1 MTGKHGH
8 SRILARILVCLSL
21 CLLTRVPSA
30 GGFAIYDNTI
40 RPQITANPIEVVIWI
55 RNGVTPENEARVID
69 QIRQGLQMWE
79 DVPTSHIRFDIVSI
93 IRSAVDPG
101 KQLHQLQINVG
112 NSADLTFGGA
122 SLPSSN
128 GNPGTWYGAVAD
140 YPHIQLVPVTA
151 HEVGHAIGLLHTTIS
166 IAYPILQRPIMHFS
180 ISSPVVLQD
189 DVAAISSAYP
199 QPDLRLLDVGGAIR
213 GRLITVDTTTPIS
226 GVNVVAVNATTSVPV
241 VAQISKKSGKFN
253 LVGLPPAT
261 YRIYFKGGHSYAGS
275 ALGFWDGAQ
284 ADNFKNF
291 SIGPITIV
299 AGRAV
304 KLNNI
309 PVKIFPMS
317 INGIHV
323 GKMDRYADISLEP
336 VGSTLPTAQ
345 LGSPYE
351 IWLHV
356 RGGLRDLHA
365 QVSGSP
371 AGLTG
376 FMTVDPRVPNVR
388 TYGSWF
394 VRVQGTPSQRGSFI
408 LTIRITDARGVFRD
422 FLYGLTVI

>member
-1 MTGKHGH
+1 MTGEYGH
-8 SRILARILVCLSL
+8 SRILARMLVCLGL

-30 GGFAIYDNTI
+30 EGFAIYSTI
-40 RPQITANPIEVVIWI
+40 SPQIIANPIEVVIWI
-55 RNGVTPENEARVID
+55 KNGVTPENEARVID

-79 DVPTSHIRFDIVSI
+79 DVPTSRIRFDIVSI

-101 KQLHQLQINVG
+101 KQPHQLQIIVG
-112 NSADLTFGGA
+112 NSADLTSGGA
-122 SLPSSN
+122 SLPYD

-140 YPHIQLVPVTA
+140 NPDVQLVTVTA
-151 HEVGHAIGLLHTTIS
+151 HEVGHAVGLLHTTIS
-166 IAYPILQRPIMHFS
+166 IAYPILQQPIMHFA
-180 ISSPVVLQD
+180 IGSPVALQD

-199 QPDLRLLDVGGAIR
+199 QPGLRLLDVGGAIR
-213 GRLITVDTTTPIS
+213 GRLITVDTTTPIR
-226 GVNVVAVNATTSVPV
+226 GVNVVAVNMTTSVPM
-241 VAQISKKSGKFN
+241 VAQISKTSGKFN

-275 ALGFWDGAQ
+275 SLGFWNGAQ

-291 SIGPITIV
+291 SIGPITII
-299 AGRAV
+299 AGQVV
-304 KLNNI
+304 KLNKI
-309 PVKIFPMS
+309 PVKLFPMS
-317 INGIHV
+317 INGVHV
-323 GKMDRYADISLEP
+323 GEIDRYADSISLEP
-336 VGSTLPTAQ
+336 VGSTLPMAQ

-356 RGGLRDLHA
+356 RGGLRDLYA

-371 AGLTG
+371 AGLIG
-376 FMTVDPRVPNVR
+376 FMAADPRVPNVR

-408 LTIRITDARGVFRD
+408 LTIRITDAQGAFQDFR
-422 FLYGLTVI
+422 YGLTVI